1 MGNHMADNLM
11 KSGHSLI
18 VHDKDS
24 AAVEKMVAMGAEAAE
39 NPASVAM
46 AASTIITML
55 PSSPHVQDVY
65 RGANGIIS
73 TVKENSLLI
82 DSSTIDPAVTKDIA
96 SELTAKN
103 INYLDAPVSGGMAI
117 NS

>member
-55 PSSPHVQDVY
+55 PSRY
-65 RGANGIIS
+65 A
-73 TVKENSLLI
+73 
-82 DSSTIDPAVTKDIA
+82 A
-96 SELTAKN
+96 
-103 INYLDAPVSGGMAI
+103 
-117 NS
+117 